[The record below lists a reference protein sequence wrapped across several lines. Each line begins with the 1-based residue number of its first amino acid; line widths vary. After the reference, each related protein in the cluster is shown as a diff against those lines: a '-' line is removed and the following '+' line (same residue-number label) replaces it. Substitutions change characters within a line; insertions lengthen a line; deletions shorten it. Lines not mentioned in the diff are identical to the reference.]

1 MPNSLLPS
9 VLPVLRN
16 LPSDFPREP
25 LLPGL
30 KRRPFSIFPL
40 VFLALLSVALIF
52 GAIQLA
58 SLPNETAPN
67 TTATGRV
74 TQVERIGGDISGAAQ
89 TTFVKYRFVA
99 GDHLIYGNGLLSSGA
114 TIPRVGD
121 EIHVA
126 HAPTR
131 MRDNFLAPTPAHAQS
146 ERVVK
151 RIAFIVVPFF
161 ILVWFA
167 FMLSIFLP
175 FSPRDVLDWFRARHL
190 YRKGEIVPGR
200 VQFVRNR
207 STPRSPN
214 AAAIYEI
221 IATYSVEGVL
231 HTVTT
236 RCDNAWLINQLPPEI
251 EVTVAHDPLKPER
264 AVILEP
270 FAF

>member
-16 LPSDFPREP
+16 LPSNFPREP

-40 VFLALLSVALIF
+40 IFLALLSIALIF

-58 SLPNETAPN
+58 LLSDETSPNV
-67 TTATGRV
+67 TATGRV
-74 TQVERIGGDISGAAQ
+74 TQVERIGDASETTQ
-89 TTFVKYRFVA
+89 MTFVKYRFMA
-99 GDHLIYGNGLLSSGA
+99 GDQSIYGNDLLQNGE

-121 EIHVA
+121 DIRVA
-126 HAPTR
+126 YVPTR
-131 MRDNFLAPTPAHAQS
+131 VRDNFPAPKPANVQN

-151 RIAFIVVPFF
+151 RVAFIVVPFF
-161 ILVWFA
+161 IFLWFA

-175 FSPRDVLDWFRARHL
+175 FCPRDILDWFRARHL

-207 STPRSPN
+207 PALRSPN

-221 IATYSVEGVL
+221 VATYSVEGVL

-251 EVTVAHDPLKPER
+251 EVTVAHDPLKPEL